1 MVSLKGRNIMI
12 DKGKLL
18 ADLQQY
24 QMGLTGQRKEYY
36 NFAYHVIKSMN
47 PELLDIIIYD
57 WNKRS

>member
-1 MVSLKGRNIMI
+1 MI

-18 ADLQQY
+18 ADIQKY

-36 NFAYHVIKSMN
+36 NFVYHVIKKMSH
-47 PELLDIIIYD
+47 ELLDIIIYD